1 MSADFDQNYK
11 RRQGRKED
19 CKGRDS
25 DCGVNPKTSWHAQWN
40 VLAKTLAID
49 EFLIGQKW
57 SGQNNTVAS
66 MLWGIL
72 MMEQLKAVI

>member
-57 SGQNNTVAS
+57 SGPY
-66 MLWGIL
+66 LIIL
-72 MMEQLKAVI
+72 LSHCLELSQEMRALI